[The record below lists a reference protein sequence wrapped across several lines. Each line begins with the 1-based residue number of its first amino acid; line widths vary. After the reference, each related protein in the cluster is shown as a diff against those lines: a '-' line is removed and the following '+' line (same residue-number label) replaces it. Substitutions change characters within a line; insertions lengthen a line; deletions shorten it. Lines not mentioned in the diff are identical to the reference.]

1 MTTKIRIEPAGHFV
15 LITITD
21 KYGDRDA
28 DVCRKLMPP
37 KFQYVEG
44 KTVETGSAP
53 FEIYVTTSRTVS
65 AVDLE
70 PDDPRIAELSKSDRR
85 PTE

>member
-1 MTTKIRIEPAGHFV
+1 MTTKVRIEPAGHFV

-21 KYGDRDA
+21 KYGDRA
-28 DVCRKLMPP
+28 DVSRQLLPP
-37 KFQYVEG
+37 KFQYVDG
-44 KTVETGSAP
+44 KTIETGSAP

-70 PDDPRIAELSKSDRR
+70 PGDPRVAELSKSDRR